1 MLALFYGAGIS
12 FILLGGQSKASDVD
26 ERFCPR
32 FLFGRIDGIVSVVPV
47 VGVMFA
53 ILLAVIPDKEN
64 RGD

>member
-32 FLFGRIDGIVSVVPV
+32 FLCSY
-47 VGVMFA
+47 M
-53 ILLAVIPDKEN
+53 KN
-64 RGD
+64 RFK